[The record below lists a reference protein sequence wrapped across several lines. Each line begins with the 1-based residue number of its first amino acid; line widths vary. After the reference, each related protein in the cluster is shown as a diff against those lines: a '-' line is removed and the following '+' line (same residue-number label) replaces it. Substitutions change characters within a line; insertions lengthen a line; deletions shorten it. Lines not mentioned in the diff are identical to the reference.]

1 MKKNILLAVTGSIAC
16 SKAELFIKQYGSLYN
31 FKVISTY
38 NALQFLSDEF
48 KKNNQVLSDWGDL
61 KGTPHIELARWADI
75 FLIYPATAN
84 VIAKMA
90 NGIADDLL
98 TSTTLMFGSGIY
110 ICPAMHEEMYLN
122 NTTQNNLKKL
132 SQDNYIVGSRY
143 GDLDIGDRGYG
154 RLIEPIDLK
163 NNIEK
168 TLGKVIVTSGPTIEA
183 IDDVKVITN
192 KSSGKQ
198 GRAIA
203 IELSAR
209 GYETIYIHS
218 SQILPIP
225 GIQNVAFTSSSE
237 LLTKINEN
245 IDNCEYLFMTAA
257 VSDFRTDKFEQKI
270 KKNNKDLNLK
280 LYQNMDILS
289 FISNHNNL
297 RPKLVVG
304 FAAETNNVIEYAK
317 KKLEQKHC
325 DWIIANDVSDKNI
338 GFNSKNNEISIIR
351 KNQEIEKISKREK
364 SELATLLVQ
373 KILKEFPINENK
385 SLN

>member
-1 MKKNILLAVTGSIAC
+1 MKKNVLLAVTGSIAC
-16 SKAELFIKQYGSLYN
+16 SKAELFIKQYKSLYN
-31 FKVISTY
+31 FKFISTY

-48 KKNNQVLSDWGDL
+48 KDTNQVLSDWDDL
-61 KGTPHIELARWADI
+61 KGTPHIELARWADV
-75 FLIYPATAN
+75 FVIYPATAN

-122 NTTQNNLKKL
+122 NTTQNNLNKL
-132 SQDNYIVGSRY
+132 SQDNFIIGSRY

-154 RLIEPIDLK
+154 RLIEPLDLK

-203 IELSAR
+203 VELSSR

-218 SQILPIP
+218 SQISPIP
-225 GIQNVAFTSSSE
+225 GIQNVSFTSSSE
-237 LLTKINEN
+237 LLSKIYEN
-245 IDNCEYLFMTAA
+245 IDNSKYLFMTAA
-257 VSDFRTDKFEQKI
+257 VSDFTTDKKSGKISRDSGNFQLNLIPNIDLVKTIKDKNEDTVTVAFSAQVNDDLNFDKI
-270 KKNNKDLNLK
+270 KRKNCDYLVINNILKNDFGSDLNKIKIINKKELM
-280 LYQNMDILS
+280 YE
-289 FISNHNNL
+289 SN
-297 RPKLVVG
+297 
-304 FAAETNNVIEYAK
+304 
-317 KKLEQKHC
+317 
-325 DWIIANDVSDKNI
+325 
-338 GFNSKNNEISIIR
+338 
-351 KNQEIEKISKREK
+351 EK
-364 SELATLLVQ
+364 SKSDIAYELLDVLL
-373 KILKEFPINENK
+373 
-385 SLN
+385 

>member
-1 MKKNILLAVTGSIAC
+1 MKKNVLLAVTGSIAC
-16 SKAELFIKQYGSLYN
+16 SKAELFIKQYKNLYN
-31 FKVISTY
+31 FKIISTY

-48 KKNNQVLSDWGDL
+48 KNNHLILSDWEDL
-61 KGTPHIELARWADI
+61 EGTPHIELARWADLFI
-75 FLIYPATAN
+75 IYPATGN
-84 VIAKMA
+84 VIGKIAH
-90 NGIADDLL
+90 GIADDLL

-132 SQDNYIVGSRY
+132 SQNNFIVGSRY

-257 VSDFRTDKFEQKI
+257 VSDFTTKKENGKI
-270 KKNNKDLNLK
+270 SRDSGNIQLNLK
-280 LYQNMDILS
+280 PNIDLVKTIKDTNEDI
-289 FISNHNNL
+289 
-297 RPKLVVG
+297 
-304 FAAETNNVIEYAK
+304 VIVAFSA
-317 KKLEQKHC
+317 QV
-325 DWIIANDVSDKNI
+325 NDVLNFDKI
-338 GFNSKNNEISIIR
+338 KSKNCDYLVINNILKNNFGSDHNKIKIINR
-351 KNQEIEKISKREK
+351 KELIYESNEK
-364 SELATLLVQ
+364 SKSDIAYELLDVLL
-373 KILKEFPINENK
+373 
-385 SLN
+385 

>member
-1 MKKNILLAVTGSIAC
+1 MKKNVLLAVTGSIAC
-16 SKAELFIKQYGSLYN
+16 SKAELFIKQFKNLYN
-31 FKVISTY
+31 FKIISTY

-48 KKNNQVLSDWGDL
+48 KNNHLILSDWEDL
-61 KGTPHIELARWADI
+61 EGTPHIELARWADLFI
-75 FLIYPATAN
+75 IYPATGN
-84 VIAKMA
+84 VIAKIA
-90 NGIADDLL
+90 HGIADDLL

-132 SQDNYIVGSRY
+132 SQNNFIVGSRY

-257 VSDFRTDKFEQKI
+257 VSDFTTKKENGKI
-270 KKNNKDLNLK
+270 SRDSGNIQLNLK
-280 LYQNMDILS
+280 PNIDLVKTIKDTNEDIVTVAFS
-289 FISNHNNL
+289 AQ
-297 RPKLVVG
+297 V
-304 FAAETNNVIEYAK
+304 
-317 KKLEQKHC
+317 
-325 DWIIANDVSDKNI
+325 NDDLNFDKI
-338 GFNSKNNEISIIR
+338 KSKNCDYLVINNILKNNFGSDHNKIKIINR
-351 KNQEIEKISKREK
+351 KELIYESNEK
-364 SELATLLVQ
+364 SKSDIAYELLDVLL
-373 KILKEFPINENK
+373 
-385 SLN
+385 

>member
-132 SQDNYIVGSRY
+132 SQDNFIVGSRY

-257 VSDFRTDKFEQKI
+257 VSDFTTKKENGKISRDSGNIQLNLTPNIDLVKTIKDTNEDIITVAFSAQVNDDLNFDKI
-270 KKNNKDLNLK
+270 KSKNCDYLVINNILKNNFGSDHNKIKIINRKELI
-280 LYQNMDILS
+280 YE
-289 FISNHNNL
+289 SN
-297 RPKLVVG
+297 
-304 FAAETNNVIEYAK
+304 
-317 KKLEQKHC
+317 
-325 DWIIANDVSDKNI
+325 
-338 GFNSKNNEISIIR
+338 
-351 KNQEIEKISKREK
+351 EK
-364 SELATLLVQ
+364 SKSDIAYELLDVLL
-373 KILKEFPINENK
+373 
-385 SLN
+385 

>member
-1 MKKNILLAVTGSIAC
+1 
-16 SKAELFIKQYGSLYN
+16 
-31 FKVISTY
+31 
-38 NALQFLSDEF
+38 
-48 KKNNQVLSDWGDL
+48 
-61 KGTPHIELARWADI
+61 
-75 FLIYPATAN
+75 
-84 VIAKMA
+84 
-90 NGIADDLL
+90 
-98 TSTTLMFGSGIY
+98 
-110 ICPAMHEEMYLN
+110 MHEEMYLN

-132 SQDNYIVGSRY
+132 SQDNFIVGSRY

-257 VSDFRTDKFEQKI
+257 VSDFTTKKENGKISRDSGNIQLNLTPNIDLVKTIKDKNEDIVTVAFSAQVNDDLNFDKI
-270 KKNNKDLNLK
+270 KSKNCDYLVINNILKNNFGSDHNKIKIINRKELI
-280 LYQNMDILS
+280 YE
-289 FISNHNNL
+289 SN
-297 RPKLVVG
+297 
-304 FAAETNNVIEYAK
+304 
-317 KKLEQKHC
+317 
-325 DWIIANDVSDKNI
+325 
-338 GFNSKNNEISIIR
+338 
-351 KNQEIEKISKREK
+351 EK
-364 SELATLLVQ
+364 SKSDIAYELLDVLL
-373 KILKEFPINENK
+373 
-385 SLN
+385 

>member
-1 MKKNILLAVTGSIAC
+1 MKKNVLLAVTGSIAC
-16 SKAELFIKQYGSLYN
+16 SKAELFIKQYKNLYN
-31 FKVISTY
+31 FKIISTY

-48 KKNNQVLSDWGDL
+48 KNNHLILSDWEDL
-61 KGTPHIELARWADI
+61 EGTPHIELARWADLFI
-75 FLIYPATAN
+75 IYPATGN
-84 VIAKMA
+84 VIAKIA
-90 NGIADDLL
+90 HGIADDLL

-132 SQDNYIVGSRY
+132 SQNNFIVGSRY

-257 VSDFRTDKFEQKI
+257 VSDFTTKKENGKI
-270 KKNNKDLNLK
+270 SRDSGNIQLNLK
-280 LYQNMDILS
+280 PNIDLVKTIKDTNEDI
-289 FISNHNNL
+289 
-297 RPKLVVG
+297 
-304 FAAETNNVIEYAK
+304 VIVAFSA
-317 KKLEQKHC
+317 QV
-325 DWIIANDVSDKNI
+325 NDDLNFDKI
-338 GFNSKNNEISIIR
+338 KSKNCDYLVINNILKNNFGSDHNKIKIINR
-351 KNQEIEKISKREK
+351 KELIYESNEK
-364 SELATLLVQ
+364 SKSDIAYELLDVLL
-373 KILKEFPINENK
+373 
-385 SLN
+385 

>member
-38 NALQFLSDEF
+38 SALQFLSDEF
-48 KKNNQVLSDWGDL
+48 KNSNQVLSDWRDL
-61 KGTPHIELARWADI
+61 SGTPHIELARWADI
-75 FLIYPATAN
+75 FVIYPATAN

-132 SQDNYIVGSRY
+132 SHENFIVGSRY

-154 RLIEPIDLK
+154 RLIEPLDLK

-203 IELSAR
+203 VELSSR

-237 LLTKINEN
+237 LLVKINEN
-245 IDNCEYLFMTAA
+245 IVNCEYLFMTAA
-257 VSDFRTDKFEQKI
+257 VSDFTTEKESGKISRDSGNIQLNLTPNIDLIKTIKDTNEDVVTVAFSAQINDDLNFDKI
-270 KKNNKDLNLK
+270 KRKNCDYLVINNILKNNFGSDLNK
-280 LYQNMDILS
+280 IKIIN
-289 FISNHNNL
+289 
-297 RPKLVVG
+297 
-304 FAAETNNVIEYAK
+304 K
-317 KKLEQKHC
+317 KELIYE
-325 DWIIANDVSDKNI
+325 SD
-338 GFNSKNNEISIIR
+338 EIS
-351 KNQEIEKISKREK
+351 K
-364 SELATLLVQ
+364 SDIAYELLDVLL
-373 KILKEFPINENK
+373 
-385 SLN
+385 

>member
-1 MKKNILLAVTGSIAC
+1 MKKNVLLAVTGSIAC
-16 SKAELFIKQYGSLYN
+16 SKAELFIKQYKNLYN
-31 FKVISTY
+31 FKIISTY

-48 KKNNQVLSDWGDL
+48 KNNHLILSDWEDL
-61 KGTPHIELARWADI
+61 EGTPHIELARWADLFI
-75 FLIYPATAN
+75 IYPATGN
-84 VIAKMA
+84 VIAKIA
-90 NGIADDLL
+90 HGIADDLL

-122 NTTQNNLKKL
+122 NTTQKNLKKL
-132 SQDNYIVGSRY
+132 SQNNFIVGSRY

-257 VSDFRTDKFEQKI
+257 VSDFTTKKENGKI
-270 KKNNKDLNLK
+270 SRDSGNIQLNLK
-280 LYQNMDILS
+280 PNIDLVKTIKDTNEDI
-289 FISNHNNL
+289 
-297 RPKLVVG
+297 
-304 FAAETNNVIEYAK
+304 VIVAFSA
-317 KKLEQKHC
+317 QV
-325 DWIIANDVSDKNI
+325 NDDLNFDKI
-338 GFNSKNNEISIIR
+338 KSKNCDYLVINNILKNNFGSDHNKIKIINR
-351 KNQEIEKISKREK
+351 KELIYESNEK
-364 SELATLLVQ
+364 SKSDIAYELLDVLL
-373 KILKEFPINENK
+373 
-385 SLN
+385 